1 MTGELVVQAM
11 VSGLVIGAVYAL
23 IAAGLT
29 LIFGVMD
36 ILNVAHGAMVMLG
49 MYVTFWLYA
58 LYGLDPYLSLPVA
71 ILALFVLGVVI
82 QYTLLGPLIP
92 GSGTTLLLMT
102 LALMLVLENG
112 ALFLWSPDF
121 RAVNVSYA
129 STTVRVGPA
138 LLTVPRL
145 IAFVCA
151 LLLTAAL
158 YLFLTR
164 TLAGKALRACANDR
178 TGASLVGINPGR
190 MYAMAFGLGAA
201 CAGAAGAIVV
211 PFFYVSP
218 HVGLGFLMPAFVI
231 VVLGGLGNFWGAL
244 VGGLIVGLVEALGAL
259 VVPASAKQ
267 MLSLSIFLL
276 ILLFR
281 PQGLFGEHSA

>member
-1 MTGELVVQAM
+1 MTLELIIQAA

-36 ILNVAHGAMVMLG
+36 ILNVAHGAMVMVG
-49 MYVTFWLYA
+49 MYVTYWLFA
-58 LYGLDPYLSLPVA
+58 LFGIDPYLSLP
-71 ILALFVLGVVI
+71 LAMLCLFVLGLAV
-82 QYTLLGPLIP
+82 YYALLDPLI
-92 GSGTTLLLMT
+92 SGGGTKLLLMT

-112 ALFLWSPDF
+112 AIFLWAADV
-121 RAVNVSYA
+121 RTVNLSYG
-129 STTVRVGPA
+129 SLSVPVGSA
-138 LLTVPRL
+138 LLTLPRVL
-145 IAFVCA
+145 AFAFA
-151 LLLTAAL
+151 LLITVAL

-164 TLAGKALRACANDR
+164 TLTGKALRACADNR
-178 TGASLVGINPGR
+178 IGASVVGINPTK
-190 MYAMAFGLGAA
+190 MYAVAFGVGAA

-218 HVGLGFLMPAFVI
+218 HVGFGFLMPAFVI
-231 VVLGGLGNFWGAL
+231 VVLGGMGSFWGAL

-259 VVPASAKQ
+259 VIPASAKQ
-267 MLSLSIFLL
+267 ILSLGMFLL

-281 PQGLFGEHSA
+281 PQGIFGEQRS